1 MKTSHNYESLNKFY
15 IALREVIILIKR
27 SQKEEN
33 KYRKISNIFLKSA
46 LILLSS
52 KFEAF
57 LENLINEYI
66 YFINE
71 NKDKQIPDIL
81 KVQHTKEIIGSLDSC
96 FKNTTI
102 KNNRKKIIE
111 SMKDLSLIWQNSKS
125 FKPIKISNKFNY
137 GKHGSNAIIKL
148 FNRIGFDDIINEIEI
163 TETIKTIDG
172 ETEAIIDFRA
182 KINEL
187 IQKRNTII
195 HNDSSI
201 LFTKEDLINHIKYLK
216 QFSKKIV
223 NKLDEKLLKN

>member
-1 MKTSHNYESLNKFY
+1 MKTSHNFESLIKFH

-46 LILLSS
+46 LILLTS

-66 YFINE
+66 FFLNE
-71 NKDKQIPDIL
+71 NKNTQIPDIL
-81 KVQHTKEIIGSLDSC
+81 KVQHTKEIIDSLDSC
-96 FKNTTI
+96 FKNTKTE
-102 KNNRKKIIE
+102 KNRKKIIE
-111 SMKDLSLIWQNSKS
+111 SMKDLSLIWRNSKN
-125 FKPIKISNKFNY
+125 FKPIQISNKFNY
-137 GKHGSNAIIKL
+137 GKHGSNSIIEL

-163 TETIKTIDG
+163 TETIQTIDG
-172 ETEAIIDFRA
+172 EIEEIIDFRA

-201 LFTKEDLINHIKYLK
+201 LFTKEELINYIKYLK
-216 QFSKKIV
+216 QFSKKIAD
-223 NKLDEKLLKN
+223 KLDEKL